1 MQVLGHLSGRDKG
14 ISWCR
19 KVDGGVKAE
28 MAQILGDI
36 VGKKAT
42 DGKRKSEAAAA
53 TSSIVSS
60 AAALAAAKR
69 SCPSS
74 SSGPDV
80 GAEGIAS
87 AFAKQGEMGRDS
99 MASMTIADMIIR
111 EGLPGDFA
119 LKPKVIAAFEA
130 YKLTSK
136 NFKSPGTFTRHR
148 GGSTTILRTLA
159 PT

>member
-19 KVDGGVKAE
+19 KVDGVVKAE

-36 VGKKAT
+36 VAKKAT
-42 DGKRKSEAAAA
+42 DGKRKSDAAAA
-53 TSSIVSS
+53 TSSIVGS

-69 SCPSS
+69 SRPSS

-80 GAEGIAS
+80 GAAGIAS
-87 AFAKQGEMGRDS
+87 AFAKQG
-99 MASMTIADMIIR
+99 
-111 EGLPGDFA
+111 
-119 LKPKVIAAFEA
+119 
-130 YKLTSK
+130 
-136 NFKSPGTFTRHR
+136 
-148 GGSTTILRTLA
+148 GSTTTLRTLT